1 MPVSRKPLLAVVT
14 LALFGLSPARAE
26 TAGELLQMCQSDAN
40 KCDDA
45 IFEAQ
50 LVMVADRAKNRT
62 FCVPK
67 KIASRPMNT
76 FHKLE
81 AKPVLDWIKT
91 RPDLNDGSSAKA
103 IELAYQATFP
113 PTQACRDSYGH
124 PIPSSTGGFLTYCK
138 KGDQG
143 GVWGCR
149 DEILEV
155 EILMARD
162 EPNVACPIAS
172 DPTTQNDAFHKEAH
186 ARDVTILA
194 WLNNHPELN
203 DRPRRDGIRA
213 AIVAN
218 YPPCGGQ

>member
-1 MPVSRKPLLAVVT
+1 MTVSRKPLLALVM

-26 TAGELLQMCQSDAN
+26 TAGELLQICQSDAN

-45 IFEAQ
+45 IFGAQ
-50 LVMVADRAKNRT
+50 LAMVADRAKNRT
-62 FCVPK
+62 FCVPN
-67 KIASRPMNT
+67 KIASRPMNA
-76 FHKLE
+76 FNKLQT
-81 AKPVLDWIKT
+81 KPVLDWIKA
-91 RPDLNDGSSAKA
+91 RPDLNDSSSAKA
-103 IELAYQATFP
+103 IELAYQAAFP

-124 PIPSSTGGFLTYCK
+124 PIPSSTGGFLSYCK

-149 DEILEV
+149 EEILEV

-162 EPNVACPIAS
+162 GPNVACAIAY
-172 DPTTQNDAFHKEAH
+172 DPATQNDAFHKEAH

-194 WLNNHPELN
+194 WLGNHPELS

-218 YPPCGGQ
+218 YPPCGAQ